1 MYGRYAPYFFVAP
14 GLLLLVVFF
23 AYPLLDTLY
32 LSLHRYNI
40 FSPATFVGLD
50 NFRRAWGDELFWR
63 VLANTLLYAIIV
75 VPALVVLS
83 FFMALLLDNSLRLIK
98 VFRTLYY
105 IPVVTIHRRRW
116 HRLEVAVQCRRPAQR
131 LPQGAGRQRSVVAG
145 RCARRS
151 RGVFGPAGRGDPSR
165 VAD

>member
-1 MYGRYAPYFFVAP
+1 MHGRYAPYLFVAP

-40 FSPATFVGLD
+40 FSPPTFVGLD

-63 VLANTLLYAIIV
+63 VLANTLLYAISV

-105 IPVVTIHRRRW
+105 IPVVTSI
-116 HRLEVAVQCRRPAQR
+116 
-131 LPQGAGRQRSVVAG
+131 VVAG
-145 RCARRS
+145 IVWKWLYNADGLLNAFLKGLGVSGRRGWPMCAASPRHSWACWAWRPNP
-151 RGVFGPAGRGDPSR
+151 RG
-165 VAD
+165 

>member
-1 MYGRYAPYFFVAP
+1 MHGRYAPYCFVAP
-14 GLLLLVVFF
+14 GLLLLVLFF

-40 FSPATFVGLD
+40 FSPPTFVGLD

-98 VFRTLYY
+98 VFRTL
-105 IPVVTIHRRRW
+105 
-116 HRLEVAVQCRRPAQR
+116 
-131 LPQGAGRQRSVVAG
+131 
-145 RCARRS
+145 
-151 RGVFGPAGRGDPSR
+151 
-165 VAD
+165 